1 MFSINLSM
9 ALGHFLFYLN
19 TDFKSRWN
27 GNHGK
32 SWWIWLLC
40 HNHPITKHCSVMSGP
55 TLPLWPYLLK
65 SVCFKVYISLL
76 GRISPA
82 LIMTL
87 TSSGRCLHHLIGF
100 IHTPVWD
107 LKARSTGVVVRGAF
121 WLQSALVWVCLASNK
136 LPFCCTPHISLR
148 RKTQIPPSNL
158 KSHDRTGVFSSE
170 RIHSATMFGSSVT
183 LGTRH

>member
-1 MFSINLSM
+1 MFSIILSM
-9 ALGHFLFYLN
+9 ALGHFLFYLY

-40 HNHPITKHCSVMSGP
+40 HNRSTTQHCSVMSGP

-87 TSSGRCLHHLIGF
+87 ASSGRCLHHLIGF

-107 LKARSTGVVVRGAF
+107 LKAPSAAVVVRGAF
-121 WLQSALVWVCLASNK
+121 WLQSALVRVWPVINC
-136 LPFCCTPHISLR
+136 PFAVPPHISLR

-158 KSHDRTGVFSSE
+158 KSRDRTGVFSSE
-170 RIHSATMFGSSVT
+170 CIHSATIFGSSVT
-183 LGTRH
+183 LCARF